1 MATLRT
7 YLPCTINPTNTL
19 PASHVSPQYHDYSE
33 SLLSSSSMDHPPK
46 EPFKT
51 SKWLLEAAKKRSGPS
66 APSKALL
73 DSIQQARDH
82 PHEVARK
89 LREDALKSGRDP
101 NALANW
107 MAEASK
113 KTQQTRLAQRP
124 KQAPAQVASD
134 ETVSAVGSEELPEA
148 GEILDNTETSSPA
161 PVATPTSPAPRP
173 APPLS
178 LTAASSAEPSIHA
191 SPRAQR
197 RVGTKGQITKP
208 TQAKKRDD
216 HVSVQNRVVRAKPR
230 QTGRSSSAIGTASPM
245 EVDSAQPVAE
255 SSASGAA
262 REAPSIASNTL
273 ANPGSTAAFRPAQAY
288 HFPTRPSMPSWYLQ
302 VSKQSQDLLE
312 RKRPQELA
320 AIDALKT
327 CIGRCENEKS
337 KIKLDK
343 EYNELR
349 NHVHKAE
356 SSLSMD
362 KVRIKKTRILTTE
375 AGLPRIFIEHAKFP
389 WDLKADA
396 WHLYEKWMNEDFE
409 RDILRGI
416 VTVKGKDR
424 NGDRLDPAYRAKHPR
439 DPKQFGD
446 NGAVLGQWWPS
457 QLCAVRDGIHGAA
470 QGGIYGDKEQG
481 AYSVILSSG
490 GYHDKDF
497 GDTIEYSGTEGSNFQ
512 IKAAT
517 QSMITSAK
525 LSNHIR
531 VLRSSQLP
539 KSNKYRPEAGLRY
552 DGLYQ
557 IKSYKEIDLEKQD
570 YLFHLER
577 VPGQQ
582 PIRSEGPMK
591 RPTVFEVQE
600 YERCKGRL

>member
-1 MATLRT
+1 MSVATLHT
-7 YLPCTINPTNTL
+7 HLPCTINFTNTL
-19 PASHVSPQYHDYSE
+19 PASHASPQYHDDSE
-33 SLLSSSSMDHPPK
+33 SLLSSSSMDRPPR

-51 SKWLLEAAKKRSGPS
+51 SKWLLEAARKRSGPS

-89 LREDALKSGRDP
+89 LREDALESGRDP

-124 KQAPAQVASD
+124 KQASAQVASD
-134 ETVSAVGSEELPEA
+134 ETASAVESERLPED
-148 GEILDNTETSSPA
+148 GEILENTET
-161 PVATPTSPAPRP
+161 
-173 APPLS
+173 
-178 LTAASSAEPSIHA
+178 SSAEPSIPA
-191 SPRAQR
+191 SPRARR

-216 HVSVQNRVVRAKPR
+216 HASVQNRVVRTKPR
-230 QTGRSSSAIGTASPM
+230 QTGRSSSASGTASPM
-245 EVDSAQPVAE
+245 EIDSARPVAE

-262 REAPSIASNTL
+262 REALSTASNTL
-273 ANPGSTAAFRPAQAY
+273 ANPGSTAAFQSAQAY
-288 HFPTRPSMPSWYLQ
+288 QFPTRPSMPSWYLQ

-327 CIGRCENEKS
+327 CIGRCEKEKS

-356 SSLSMD
+356 SSLNMD
-362 KVRIKKTRILTTE
+362 KVRIKKTRILTAE

-481 AYSVILSSG
+481 AYSVIVSSG

-525 LSNHIR
+525 LGNHIR

-539 KSNKYRPEAGLRY
+539 KSNKYRPEVGLRY

-557 IKSYKEIDLEKQD
+557 IKSYKEMDVEKQD

-582 PIRSEGPMK
+582 PIRSEGPTK